1 MNYGLSVLIYKYSE
15 SSLVTQAMVLCLWI
29 WLAAWLTQVILFS
42 LSAPDFSQF
51 LCVWCD
57 ICVWCCSTW
66 TEWDKKSDWKRYLE
80 LQPLTDCLTVLRA
93 WPAQA
98 ASSEPCSAH
107 FSTSPKEDTGLIGK
121 LWLSCPLHPF
131 LSDKQLPFPASQPF
145 CLPHLG
151 WTCEQ
156 HPVESSCL
164 LWVSSPN
171 RCSL

>member
-1 MNYGLSVLIYKYSE
+1 MFVNMTGCMTDTGHTFLSQCSWLFTIS
-15 SSLVTQAMVLCLWI
+15 LCLVWHLCLVLQYLDRMRQKI
-29 WLAAWLTQVILFS
+29 RLKEIFG
-42 LSAPDFSQF
+42 APA
-51 LCVWCD
+51 
-57 ICVWCCSTW
+57 
-66 TEWDKKSDWKRYLE
+66 SDWL
-80 LQPLTDCLTVLRA
+80 PVLRA

-98 ASSEPCSAH
+98 ASSELCSAH